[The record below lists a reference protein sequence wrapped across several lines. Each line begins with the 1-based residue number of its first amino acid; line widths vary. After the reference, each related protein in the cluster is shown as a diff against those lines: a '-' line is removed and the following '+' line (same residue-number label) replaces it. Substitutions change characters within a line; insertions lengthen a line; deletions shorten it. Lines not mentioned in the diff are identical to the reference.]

1 MFNDTAEDGADSMT
15 TQGYNL
21 SNSTEDSAFTHMA
34 KFPGRAERF
43 ARAMSLFSMGPGYA
57 PKWLV
62 ENYPWESLG
71 AGTLVD
77 VGGSNGEYSIAIAQ
91 KYPQIKLIIQ
101 DRPDVIT
108 KAKSNA
114 PTEYAD
120 RISFMAHDFFK
131 VQPIKNADVYLMRW
145 ILHDWSDIYAIRILR
160 ALIPALKKEA
170 KIVLHEYIVPE
181 PGETLTLQDRT
192 LR

>member
-1 MFNDTAEDGADSMT
+1 
-15 TQGYNL
+15 
-21 SNSTEDSAFTHMA
+21 
-34 KFPGRAERF
+34 
-43 ARAMSLFSMGPGYA
+43 MSLFSMGPGYA

-62 ENYPWESLG
+62 ENYPWKRLG

-91 KYPQIKLIIQ
+91 NYPRIKVIIQ
-101 DRPDVIT
+101 DRLDVVT

-114 PTEYAD
+114 PTQRAD
-120 RISFMAHDFFK
+120 RISFMAHDFFLE
-131 VQPIKNADVYLMRW
+131 QPIKDADVYLMRW
-145 ILHDWSDIYAIRILR
+145 ILHDWSDTYAIRILR
-160 ALIPALKKEA
+160 ALIPALKKGA

-181 PGETLTLQDRT
+181 PGETLTLQDKT